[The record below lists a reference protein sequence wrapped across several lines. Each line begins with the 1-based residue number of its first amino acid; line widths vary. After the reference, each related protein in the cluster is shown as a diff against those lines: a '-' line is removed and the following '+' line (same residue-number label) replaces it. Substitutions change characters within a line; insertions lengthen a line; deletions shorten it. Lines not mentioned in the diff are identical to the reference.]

1 MAESYSIVYMHH
13 NFFTHLSVD
22 GYLGCFHV
30 LAMVNCNNAVM
41 NIGVHVSFKVFSGY
55 MANSGTVGSY
65 VSFIPS
71 FQKNLHTILQSAILI
86 YIPTNSARGFPFLN
100 TLEHLLFV
108 DLLKMAVLT
117 RMSWCLI
124 VVLICISLIMSN
136 VEHLFM
142 CFISHLYVFF
152 GEMYI

>member
-1 MAESYSIVYMHH
+1 MKRCSTSLVIVEMQIKTTVRYHLIPAIIKNTNNKYWHRCGNGTLYSV
-13 NFFTHLSVD
+13 
-22 GYLGCFHV
+22 
-30 LAMVNCNNAVM
+30 A
-41 NIGVHVSFKVFSGY
+41 
-55 MANSGTVGSY
+55 GSY
-65 VSFIPS
+65 DSFIFS
-71 FQKNLHTILQSAILI
+71 FWRNLHMVSHSAILI